1 MPLVPLLDGAQLR
14 QSAVLRLTAL
24 PQQVVSAAQLGA
36 LARDGAL
43 ELVARR
49 LEARLRGRL
58 VAQLRRQPLP
68 PEALCVRR
76 LLLQVELVLQLTDL
90 PLELRHGS
98 IAVAGGYRHTRR
110 SLQRTQLL
118 RQVLL
123 RARAALEL
131 LTERRGDCPL
141 LVEPVLQLIGTRGL
155 LGHEVVHPLVKR

>member
-1 MPLVPLLDGAQLR
+1 MTREATTGHGQGAR
-14 QSAVLRLTAL
+14 RES
-24 PQQVVSAAQLGA
+24 
-36 LARDGAL
+36 
-43 ELVARR
+43 ARR

-123 RARAALEL
+123 RARL
-131 LTERRGDCPL
+131 LLSC
-141 LVEPVLQLIGTRGL
+141 
-155 LGHEVVHPLVKR
+155 